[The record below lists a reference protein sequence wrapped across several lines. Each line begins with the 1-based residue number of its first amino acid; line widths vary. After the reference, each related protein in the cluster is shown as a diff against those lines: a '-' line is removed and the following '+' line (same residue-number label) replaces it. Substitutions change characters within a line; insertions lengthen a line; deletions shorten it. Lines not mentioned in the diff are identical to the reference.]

1 MKLWEKLKER
11 WKDEDRFVRY
21 ILSAFLIFL
30 IILIFMAIFFPR
42 GLDGPL
48 KWISE
53 TFSVPLIADKVL
65 SIDAIDILFF
75 FFVGVVL
82 LSLGISELARLVSKK
97 KK

>member
-53 TFSVPLIADKVL
+53 TFSVPLIKDKAFGL
-65 SIDAIDILFF
+65 DAQGILLLFF
-75 FFVGVVL
+75 MGVVL
-82 LSLGISELARLVSKK
+82 LSLGISELIRFVFKK
-97 KK
+97 K